1 MKRRAER
8 TYFNTEYMPQ
18 LEEDAIE
25 SNDPLE
31 IDRMTHGT
39 IDDVVKADEARFRK
53 LCKQHGFDYKQLTKS
68 HGNT

>member
-1 MKRRAER
+1 
-8 TYFNTEYMPQ
+8 MPQ